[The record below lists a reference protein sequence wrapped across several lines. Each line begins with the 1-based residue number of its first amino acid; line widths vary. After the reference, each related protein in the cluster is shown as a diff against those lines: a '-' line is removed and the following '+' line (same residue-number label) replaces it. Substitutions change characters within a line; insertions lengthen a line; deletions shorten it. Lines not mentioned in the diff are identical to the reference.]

1 MTSAMMSEHPATE
14 QVRGSMQV
22 LVQQVYLRLSFGRTA
37 STARM
42 PNATTREMPWINTSM
57 TETLEATR

>member
-1 MTSAMMSEHPATE
+1 MTSASQATE

-22 LVQQVYLRLSFGRTA
+22 RVQQGYLRLSFGRTA

-42 PNATTREMPWINTSM
+42 PNATTRETP
-57 TETLEATR
+57 

>member
-1 MTSAMMSEHPATE
+1 MARAVMSERQATE

-22 LVQQVYLRLSFGRTA
+22 LVQQGYLRLSFGRTA

-42 PNATTREMPWINTSM
+42 PNATTREMLWINASM
-57 TETLEATR
+57 TGTLEATR